1 MFDFNIQEIIRFIT
15 LAIVPFLFAVT
26 VHEAMH
32 GFVADKLG
40 DNTAR
45 VMGRLTL
52 NPIAHIDPFGLLFLM
67 VTQLFGWAK
76 PVPVNF
82 SKIRHK
88 YGTALVAAAGPL
100 SNLALAIISVLVA
113 KLFEMAV
120 INFNISA
127 TIYKPIV
134 MMLSYSI
141 QINIVLFVF
150 NLIPILPLDGGRI
163 LSNFLPRE
171 QAIRFS
177 ETEKFGFIIIL
188 LLSLT
193 GLIRYIIMPPI
204 NFIYSILM

>member
-52 NPIAHIDPFGLLFLM
+52 NPIAHIDPLGLLFLL

-88 YGTALVAAAGPL
+88 YGTAIVAAAGPL

-120 INFNISA
+120 IHFHISA
-127 TIYKPIV
+127 TIYKPVV
-134 MMLSYSI
+134 MMISYSI

-163 LSNFLPRE
+163 LANFLPRE
-171 QAIRFS
+171 QAIKFG
-177 ETEKFGFIIIL
+177 ETERFGFIIIL